1 MVNLHHGGGMGSDNL
16 IQLDAAD
23 PSKLLSTPEN
33 REKYPAFI
41 LEPEYPQNSSFRV
54 LPEHQGIAGLISSCA
69 VVKGR

>member
-1 MVNLHHGGGMGSDNL
+1 MVNLHHGGGMGSDIL
-16 IQLDAAD
+16 ILLDVAA
-23 PSKLLSTPEN
+23 PPKLLSTPEN

-41 LEPEYPQNSSFRV
+41 LVPQCPKNSSFRV